1 MGAKDYDGDV
11 DRLLNSAGFP
21 QFRGVEQNELRGIT
35 VHLVKESDEL
45 DAAEVANF
53 FLEERGNEGNLFTA
67 TFPEVPGR
75 PEIRTLVIRTTAKSG
90 KKQIFFFEEPGKINY
105 ISFVVLETE
114 DPDDPFAAE
123 EVSID
128 ERHSQIT
135 LKREDI
141 IGVRFQITE
150 VRRDAGILLTRSI
163 SIENA
168 QGYSLRL
175 DDDGY
180 VHLEPFEDDD
190 ERTGKEGG
198 DS

>member
-1 MGAKDYDGDV
+1 MAKKDHAADGDSI
-11 DRLLNSAGFP
+11 LEGAGFGR
-21 QFRGVEQNELRGIT
+21 FLNGDQNEPGDIT
-35 VHLVKESDEL
+35 IRLVKESDEL

-53 FLEERGNEGNLFTA
+53 FLEERGSEGNLFTA
-67 TFPEVPGR
+67 TFPEAPGR
-75 PEIRTLVIRTTAKSG
+75 EEIKTLVIRTTAKGG
-90 KKQIFFFEEPGKINY
+90 KKQIFFFEEPGKLNH
-105 ISFVVLETE
+105 ISFAVLETE

-123 EVSID
+123 ELGID

-135 LKREDI
+135 LKGEDI
-141 IGVRFQITE
+141 IGVRFEITE
-150 VRRDAGILLTRSI
+150 VRKGPETLSTRSI

-190 ERTGKEGG
+190 E
-198 DS
+198 S